1 VKSPPIDLGAWLA
14 YAADPVA
21 FAEDRLRFQPDDW
34 QAKLL
39 RSGARQICLNCCRQ
53 AGKSTSVAA
62 LALHSALYDAGG
74 LTLLVSPSQRQ
85 SRELFSKVTDF
96 LRSLQPVEELDED
109 NRLSAVLQNGSR
121 IVSLPGDA
129 RTVRGF
135 SGPSLIV
142 EDEAGYVADELYAAI
157 RPMLAVSRGQL
168 ILMGTPAG
176 RRGHFFDV
184 WSTGEDWEKIRI
196 VGREC
201 PRISAEFLA
210 AEARELGPLLFGQ
223 EYCGEFIDAQSSAFS
238 SELIELALVDDFE
251 PFFQVAT

>member
-1 VKSPPIDLGAWLA
+1 LA
-14 YAADPVA
+14 GLPADPVA
-21 FAEDRLRFQPDDW
+21 FAEDRLRFRPDDW

-39 RSGARQICLNCCRQ
+39 RSDARQICLNCCRQ
-53 AGKSTSVAA
+53 AGKSTCVAA

-74 LTLLVSPSQRQ
+74 LILLVSPSQRQ

-96 LRSLQPVEELDED
+96 LGSLQPAEALEED

-157 RPMLAVSRGQL
+157 RPMLAVSRGRL

-176 RRGHFFDV
+176 RRGHFFDI

-210 AEARELGPLLFGQ
+210 AEARELGPLLYGQ
-223 EYCGEFIDAQSSAFS
+223 EYGGEFIDAQSSAFS

-251 PFFQVAT
+251 PFFQVAA

>member
-1 VKSPPIDLGAWLA
+1 VGQHPPANEGEPALA
-14 YAADPVA
+14 SSQPP
-21 FAEDRLRFQPDDW
+21 RSLRPG
-34 QAKLL
+34 L
-39 RSGARQICLNCCRQ
+39 RSRFSARASPARAAGQNGRQRQ
-53 AGKSTSVAA
+53 AVQAAFPFGFSLQNKTLKSDANY
-62 LALHSALYDAGG
+62 HAGG

-157 RPMLAVSRGQL
+157 RPMLAVSRGRL

-176 RRGHFFDV
+176 RGTGAKRRRQMDGRQ
-184 WSTGEDWEKIRI
+184 ST
-196 VGREC
+196 
-201 PRISAEFLA
+201 
-210 AEARELGPLLFGQ
+210 ARHHLLSRL
-223 EYCGEFIDAQSSAFS
+223 EGEFAVGGG
-238 SELIELALVDDFE
+238 LWRLNH
-251 PFFQVAT
+251 